1 MKTFITTTV
10 FLFTAALADANTLPP
25 TPDAPVQTEVSGL

>member
-10 FLFTAALADANTLPP
+10 FLFTAAVAGANTLPP
-25 TPDAPVQTEVSGL
+25 TPDAPVQTEIRSL